1 MGRKGPSAEHRHI
14 TPSMEYYYQLS
25 SIKRFL
31 VNSTCWTPLI
41 TGRGSLGASVVV
53 VVVRRVVVELKQPFV
68 FDYILVMVQ
77 GIYMYIVVG
86 NIRLTKEK
94 TKIIIMMSMGTLCIQ
109 EYSFLQF
116 QCCLPTQ
123 NLV

>member
-1 MGRKGPSAEHRHI
+1 M
-14 TPSMEYYYQLS
+14 
-25 SIKRFL
+25 
-31 VNSTCWTPLI
+31 I

-68 FDYILVMVQ
+68 IYYILVMVQ
-77 GIYMYIVVG
+77 GVHVNYCVQYQIT
-86 NIRLTKEK
+86 NKKK
-94 TKIIIMMSMGTLCIQ
+94 TKIIIMVSMGTLCIQ

-116 QCCLPTQ
+116 QCCLPKQ